1 MLIVQHRLPMQ
12 FGRGLS
18 IEPRGLTIPSDP
30 AAALAFA
37 IRTDREADA
46 LLAAGRF
53 DQAERLSHAAL
64 EARARA
70 TGCRA

>member
-1 MLIVQHRLPMQ
+1 MFISHRISTQYGP
-12 FGRGLS
+12 GLVS
-18 IEPRGLTIPSDP
+18 HPRRLTIPDDP

-37 IRTDREADA
+37 RQQDRAADVM
-46 LLAAGRF
+46 LSEGRF
-53 DQAERLSHAAL
+53 EAAERLSHAAL